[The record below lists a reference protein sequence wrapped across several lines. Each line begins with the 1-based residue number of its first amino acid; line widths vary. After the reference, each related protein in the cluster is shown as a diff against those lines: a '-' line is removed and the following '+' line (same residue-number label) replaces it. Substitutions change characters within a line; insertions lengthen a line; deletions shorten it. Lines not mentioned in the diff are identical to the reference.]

1 MEDFSRYIYEM
12 KTKKFGS
19 CIFEQPYLG
28 VLYEFSILCDN
39 LGPFQ
44 CLWSVN
50 ANFTQFGGFC
60 PHLHHIP
67 LEAF

>member
-1 MEDFSRYIYEM
+1 MKTNSFKCMEDFSRYIYEM

-44 CLWSVN
+44 CL
-50 ANFTQFGGFC
+50 
-60 PHLHHIP
+60 
-67 LEAF
+67 